1 MKKFYVYIHTC
12 PNEKKYVGLTTAE
25 PKKRWGLNGAKYKSN
40 KHFYR
45 AIQNFGWDNIDH
57 QVFEV
62 DTKEEMF
69 FLEKYFISYY
79 QTNKNEFGYN
89 KSSGG
94 ENGGVGCHRSEET
107 KRKMSEANK
116 GRISN
121 RKGKHHSEESKKK
134 ISESQKGNQYHKGKP
149 HSEETK
155 KKISEVKK
163 GCIPWNKGVHLESP
177 MKGKHHSEEAKKK
190 ISETLKRR
198 NAIKKEL
205 V

>member
-12 PNEKKYVGLTTAE
+12 PNGKKYVGLTTTE

-45 AIQNFGWDNIDH
+45 AIQKYDWNNISH

-62 DTKEEMF
+62 DTLKEMYY
-69 FLEKYFISYY
+69 LEKYLIAYY
-79 QTNKNEFGYN
+79 QTNNPDFGYN

-107 KRKMSEANK
+107 KRKMSETNK